1 MKTKL
6 FALICLLLPFHGG
19 ARAASDAPLWI
30 RWSAISPDGK
40 TIAFCYQGDIYLVPS
55 SGGSARQLTTNT
67 SYDYAPVWSPDGKH
81 IAFASDREG
90 SMDVFLTTV
99 EGGTPLRLTTH
110 SGREVPLAFAD
121 AEHVLYSAVGTPSTD
136 NMQFPSG
143 TFFQVYSVDIK
154 EGSRPTVYSDLPMA
168 DLSVGRDGRVL
179 YNDVKGYEDYW
190 RKHQTSSI
198 SRDVWMYDG
207 KKYSRLTTFK
217 GEDRDP
223 VWAPDGKGF
232 YYLSEQDGTMNV
244 YFRQLTGGQE
254 KKLTD
259 FKNNPVRFLSVADDG
274 RLAYCYD
281 GELYTQA
288 AGGSP
293 TKVDIHIVKDAMT
306 REVVKN
312 HITSGAAQV
321 SVSPKGKEI
330 AFIMAGNVYVT
341 SLDYST
347 TKQITDTPELERTV
361 DFGPDGRSLVYAS
374 ERDGVWQVYQTTI
387 VNEKEK
393 QFTYATDI
401 KEERL
406 TDGKYTAFQPAYN
419 PKGGEV
425 AFLKDRTELC
435 VIDLKSKKVRTVMD
449 GKYQYSYTDGDQTFC
464 WSPDGKW
471 LLTEYIGTGGWNN
484 KDIALVKAD
493 GKGEIHNLTN
503 SGYSESS
510 PKWVLD
516 GKAMLFTSDRAG
528 YRAHGSWGSQ
538 DDIYI
543 MFFDLEAY
551 ERFRMNKEELA
562 LLEEKEKAEKEEKEK
577 AEAKKKEA
585 EDKKKKKSKGDKKKE
600 EDKKEEDKKDE
611 DKKDEKL
618 LAFDF
623 EHLDERTIRLTPYST
638 SIGDFVLSKDATKL
652 YYVAPHEGHG
662 ALWVQHLKEYRN
674 ELKNRNMDWASLDV
688 DGDVKFA
695 YYASG
700 GRIRKMEVENG
711 NVSDISFETFSTH
724 RPAEVR
730 KYLFNHI
737 WKQTKDKLYVKDM
750 NGVDWDGIYKTYV
763 RYLPHITNS
772 YDFAEMASEMLGELN
787 VSHTGCRFGG
797 VYYALGTASLGL
809 FYDRDY
815 KGDGLKIKEI
825 MPGSPFAVRKTDV
838 EPGCVIVAIDG
849 EKIKAGEDYYP
860 LLAGKA
866 GRYTRLTVEKKGK
879 TFDVTVKPVSSGNE
893 SAYLY
898 KRWVD
903 RNRKMVDKLS
913 GGRLAYV
920 HVKAM
925 DGGSFHTLYKELL
938 SDENRNKDAVIVDTR
953 HNGGGWL
960 HGDICVLLSG
970 KRTIEYKPRGQFIGN
985 DPFDRWV
992 KPSCMLICEDNYS
1005 NAHGTPWMY
1014 KELGLGKLVGAPV
1027 PGTMTAVWW
1036 EGINEFVFG
1045 IPQVASVD
1053 NRGEYLENQQLEP
1066 DVEVYTKP
1074 EEILSGTDRQLER
1087 AVTLML
1093 EEVESKKN

>member
-6 FALICLLLPFHGG
+6 FALISLFVPFCGE
-19 ARAASDAPLWI
+19 ANAAPDDPLWI
-30 RWSAISPDGK
+30 RWSAIAPDGK
-40 TIAFCYQGDIYLVPS
+40 NIAFCYQGDIYLVPS
-55 SGGSARQLTTNT
+55 QGGEARQLTANT
-67 SYDYAPVWSPDGKH
+67 SYDYAPVWSPDGKQ

-90 SMDVFLTTV
+90 SMDVYLTSV
-99 EGGTPLRLTTH
+99 EGGTPRRLTTH

-121 AEHVLYSAVGTPSTD
+121 ADHVLYSFYGTPSTD
-136 NMQFPSG
+136 NMLFPSG
-143 TFFQVYSVDIK
+143 SFFQIYSVSTK
-154 EGSRPTVYSDLPMA
+154 EGSRPEVFSDLPMA

-198 SRDVWMYDG
+198 ARDVWMYDG
-207 KKYSRLTTFK
+207 KKYSRLTSFK

-223 VWAPDGKGF
+223 VWDADGKGF
-232 YYLSEQDGTMNV
+232 YYLSERNGTMNV
-244 YFRQLTGGQE
+244 YHRTLDGSSDKQ
-254 KKLTD
+254 LTD
-259 FKNNPVRFLSVADDG
+259 FKNNPVRFLSVADNG
-274 RLAYCYD
+274 LLSYCQD
-281 GELYTQA
+281 GELYTQTPD
-288 AGGSP
+288 GKP
-293 TKVDIHIVKDAMT
+293 RKVGIRIVKDAMT

-312 HITSGAAQV
+312 FLNSGASQV
-321 SVSPKGKEI
+321 AVSPKGKEI
-330 AFIMAGNVYVT
+330 AFIMRGDVYVT

-347 TKQITDTPELERTV
+347 TRQITDTPERERTV
-361 DFGPDGRSLVYAS
+361 DFAPDGRSVVYAS
-374 ERDGVWQVYQTTI
+374 ERDGVWQLYQASLT
-387 VNEKEK
+387 NDKEK
-393 QFTYATDI
+393 QFVYATEI
-401 KEERL
+401 SEERL
-406 TDGKYTAFQPAYN
+406 TDGKYTAFQPQYN

-435 VIDLKSKKVRTVMD
+435 VLDLKSKKVRTVMD
-449 GKYQYSYTDGDQTFC
+449 GKYQYSYVDGDQTFS

-503 SGYSESS
+503 SGYTESS
-510 PKWVLD
+510 PRWVLD
-516 GKAMLFTSDRAG
+516 GKAMLFASDRAG
-528 YRAHGSWGSQ
+528 YRAHGSWGAES
-538 DDIYI
+538 DVYI

-562 LLEEKEKAEKEEKEK
+562 LLEEKEKQEKEEKEK
-577 AEAKKKEA
+577 AEAKKKEKA
-585 EDKKKKKSKGDKKKE
+585 EKDSKKKKKSKDGDDNKQE
-600 EDKKEEDKKDE
+600 GG
-611 DKKDEKL
+611 KDEKL

-623 EHLDERTIRLTPYST
+623 EHLDERTVRLTPYSN
-638 SIGDFVLSKDATKL
+638 SLGDFVLSKDASKL
-652 YYVAPHEGHG
+652 YYIAPHEGHG

-674 ELKNRNMDWASLDV
+674 ELKNKSMDWASLNV
-688 DGDVKFA
+688 DPEVKYA

-700 GRIRKMEVENG
+700 GGIRKMEIENG
-711 NVSDISFETFSTH
+711 NVSHIQFETFQTN

-730 KYLFNHI
+730 RYLFNHI

-750 NGVDWDGIYKTYV
+750 NGVDWDGIYKTYS
-763 RYLPHITNS
+763 RYLPHINNS

-787 VSHTGCRFGG
+787 VSHTGCRYGG
-797 VYYALGTASLGL
+797 AGYALNTASLGL

-825 MPGSPFAVRKTDV
+825 MPGSPFAVRKTEV
-838 EPGCVIVAIDG
+838 EPGCIITAIDG

-879 TFDVTVKPVSSGNE
+879 AFDVTVKPVSSGSE
-893 SAYLY
+893 SEFLY
-898 KRWVD
+898 RRWVD
-903 RNRKMVDKLS
+903 RNRKMVDRLS

-920 HVKAM
+920 HIRAM
-925 DGGSFHTLYKELL
+925 NGESFHTLYKELL

-970 KRTIEYKPRGQFIGN
+970 ERTIQYKPRGQYIGN

-1036 EGINEFVFG
+1036 ENVNEFVFG

-1066 DVEVYTKP
+1066 DVEVYSTP
-1074 EEILSGTDRQLER
+1074 EETLSGVDRQLER
-1087 AVTLML
+1087 SVALML
-1093 EEVESKKN
+1093 EEVNKNISR

>member
-6 FALICLLLPFHGG
+6 FALICLMLFLQ
-19 ARAASDAPLWI
+19 REASATADAPLWI
-30 RWSAISPDGK
+30 RWSAVSPDGK
-40 TIAFCYQGDIYLVPS
+40 NIAFCYQGDIYLVSS
-55 SGGSARQLTTNT
+55 SGGTARQLTTNN
-67 SYDYAPVWSPDGKH
+67 SYDYAPVWSPDGRH

-90 SMDVFLTTV
+90 SMDVYLTSV
-99 EGGTPLRLTTH
+99 EGGTPRRLTTH
-110 SGREVPLAFAD
+110 SGKEVPLAFAD
-121 AEHVLYSAVGTPSTD
+121 AEHVLYSSYGTPSTE
-136 NMQFPSG
+136 NILFPSG
-143 TFFQVYSVDIK
+143 SFFQVYSVNIK
-154 EGSRPTVYSDLPMA
+154 EGSRPTVFSDLPMA
-168 DLSVGRDGRVL
+168 DLSVGHDGRIL

-207 KKYSRLTTFK
+207 KQYTRMTTFK

-244 YFRQLTGGQE
+244 YFRSLAGTQSEE
-254 KKLTD
+254 KKITN
-259 FKNNPVRFLSVADDG
+259 FKNNPVRFLSVADNG
-274 RLAYCYD
+274 LLAYCQD
-281 GELYTQA
+281 GELYTQMP
-288 AGGSP
+288 GGKP
-293 TKVDIHIVKDAMT
+293 AKVNIRIVKDAMT

-312 HITSGAAQV
+312 YLTSGAQQV
-321 SVSPKGKEI
+321 AVSPKGKEI
-330 AFIMAGNVYVT
+330 AFVMGGNVYVT

-374 ERDGVWQVYQTTI
+374 ERDGVWQIYQTTI
-387 VNEKEK
+387 VDEKEK
-393 QFTYATDI
+393 QFTYATEL

-406 TDGKYTAFQPAYN
+406 TDGKYTAFQPKYN

-425 AFLKDRTELC
+425 AFLKNRTELC
-435 VIDLKSKKVRTVMD
+435 IIDLKSKKVRTAMD
-449 GKYQYSYTDGDQTFC
+449 GKYQYSYTDGDQSFC

-510 PKWVLD
+510 PRWVLD
-516 GKAMLFTSDRAG
+516 GKAMLFASDRAG
-528 YRAHGSWGSQ
+528 YRAHGSWGAER
-538 DDIYI
+538 DVYI
-543 MFFDLEAY
+543 MFFDLDAY
-551 ERFRMNKEELA
+551 DRFCMNKEDLV
-562 LLEEKEKAEKEEKEK
+562 LLEEKEKLEKEEKDK
-577 AEAKKKEA
+577 AEAKKKEQ
-585 EDKKKKKSKGDKKKE
+585 EDKKKKKSKDDKADKKDDGDKKQE
-600 EDKKEEDKKDE
+600 E
-611 DKKDEKL
+611 KKDEKQL
-618 LAFDF
+618 TFDF

-638 SIGDFVLSKDATKL
+638 SLGDFILSKDATKL
-652 YYVAPHEGHG
+652 YYIAPHEGHG
-662 ALWVQHLKEYRN
+662 ALWIQHLKDYRN
-674 ELKNRNMDWASLDV
+674 ELKNRSMDWASLNV
-688 DGDVKFA
+688 DNDVKYA

-700 GRIRKMEVENG
+700 GHIRKMDIGNG
-711 NVSDISFETFSTH
+711 NVSDIGFETFQTNK
-724 RPAEVR
+724 PAEVR

-750 NGVDWDGIYKTYV
+750 NGVDWDGIYKTYS

-787 VSHTGCRFGG
+787 VSHTGCRYGG
-797 VYYALGTASLGL
+797 VSYALNTASLGL
-809 FYDRDY
+809 FYDREY

-825 MPGSPFAVRKTDV
+825 MPGSPFAVRKTEV
-838 EPGCVIVAIDG
+838 EPGCIIMAIDG
-849 EKIKAGEDYYP
+849 QKIKAGEDYYP

-866 GRYTRLTVEKKGK
+866 GRYTRLTVEKNGK
-879 TFDVTVKPVSSGNE
+879 TFDVTIKPVSSGSE
-893 SAYLY
+893 SVYLY

-920 HVKAM
+920 HIKAM
-925 DGGSFHTLYKELL
+925 NGESFHTLYKELL

-970 KRTIEYKPRGQFIGN
+970 QRTIQYKPRGQFIGN

-1036 EGINEFVFG
+1036 EHVNEFVFG

-1066 DVEVYTKP
+1066 DVEVYAMP
-1074 EEILSGTDRQLER
+1074 EDVLSGVDRQLER
-1087 AVTLML
+1087 AVSLML
-1093 EEVESKKN
+1093 EEVGGKKK